1 MMLCDAAREGKVSV
15 ASAEQEAGKRPAVTL
30 DDVRLHRRQII
41 AIARRFGVRNV
52 RVFGSVARG
61 EATGSSDLDLLI
73 DVEPGH
79 GYFDMT
85 AFALAVEDLLGVF
98 TQVATEGGLKL
109 RIRDGVLAEA
119 VPV

>member
-1 MMLCDAAREGKVSV
+1 MILQHATRDGKVSV
-15 ASAEQEAGKRPAVTL
+15 ASAEQEAGRRPAVTL
-30 DDVRLHRRQII
+30 DDVRLHRKQIM

-61 EATGSSDLDLLI
+61 EATGSSDLDLLV

-98 TQVATEGGLKL
+98 TQVTTESGLKL
-109 RIRDGVLAEA
+109 RIRDGILAEA